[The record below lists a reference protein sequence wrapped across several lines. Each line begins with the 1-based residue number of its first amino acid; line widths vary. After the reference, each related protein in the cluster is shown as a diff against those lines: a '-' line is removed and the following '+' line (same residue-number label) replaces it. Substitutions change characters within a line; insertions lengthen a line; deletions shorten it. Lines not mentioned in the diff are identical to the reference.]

1 MTVRLQRSASAS
13 GCRLWFEEMLKL
25 RHWTWQ
31 SEVCFLLRS
40 RLMSRTRCNLL
51 FIAAEVSASGENGSH
66 DQELL
71 WGRSLIQCRL
81 TSFTSVTFVYTST
94 SWCILQLRSFHTSDI
109 YNIYNIYRYHDVRC
123 SDVHLMSVFCFLL
136 LKAHYGNMT
145 SCSDTFL
152 KLYIHITVTISILRY
167 LLKNM
172 IFDLWRCF
180 KEISKCRCDIMKKLW
195 WMWGKMMWS
204 VL

>member
-51 FIAAEVSASGENGSH
+51 FIAADVSASGENGSH

-109 YNIYNIYRYHDVRC
+109 YNIYRYHDVRC
-123 SDVHLMSVFCFLL
+123 SDVHLMSVLCFLL

-145 SCSDTFL
+145 SCSDSCL

-167 LLKNM
+167 L
-172 IFDLWRCF
+172 
-180 KEISKCRCDIMKKLW
+180 
-195 WMWGKMMWS
+195 
-204 VL
+204 